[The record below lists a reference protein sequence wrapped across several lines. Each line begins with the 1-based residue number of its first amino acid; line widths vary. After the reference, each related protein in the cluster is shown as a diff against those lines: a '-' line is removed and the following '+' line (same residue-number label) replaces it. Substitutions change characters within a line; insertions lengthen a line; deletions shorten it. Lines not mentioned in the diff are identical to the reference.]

1 MSLTDEVLQGDAFY
15 LDEGAVKVF
24 VVAAKRAQV
33 SGVNSVKFKMWP
45 HFEPKYEKHWLRV
58 RALFMPEA
66 TPDNADRW
74 RSSNASWFINR
85 AYDDWYMLT
94 VDVAAALADSKLTVA
109 LYELP
114 YAGKD
119 ASGHRVRFDIKRMA
133 PSDITRFSV
142 FLDKAL
148 STS

>member
-1 MSLTDEVLQGDAFY
+1 MSLMDEVLQGDAFF
-15 LDEGAVKVF
+15 LDEGVVKVF
-24 VVAAKRAQV
+24 VVAAKRAKV
-33 SGVNSVKFKMWP
+33 TGVNSVKFKMWP

-58 RALFMPEA
+58 RALFMPVP
-66 TPDNADRW
+66 TPDNADHW
-74 RSSNASWFINR
+74 SSFNAGWFINR

-94 VDVAAALADSKLTVA
+94 VDVTAALADPKLTVA

-114 YAGKD
+114 YTNKD
-119 ASGHRVRFDIKRMA
+119 SGHRIRFDTKRMA

-148 STS
+148 SVTS